1 MPSER
6 VELVEYDPTWA
17 ERFESERVALAPIFD
32 GQRESAAR
40 EAGGGGGLG
49 EPGGSPSSLIAIE
62 HIGSTSVPDLCAKPI
77 VDVLIGLRELEL
89 TDDQIEGMG
98 RLGYDY
104 LGEHGLPGRLFF
116 RKEPRTH
123 HVHVVEHG
131 GELWDRQITFR
142 DALRSDADERRRYD
156 EFKRRLAAQG
166 HPREAYAELKTPFI
180 REVEARA
187 RARGA

>member
-1 MPSER
+1 MPSDR
-6 VELVEYDPTWA
+6 VELVEYDPSWA
-17 ERFESERVALAPIFD
+17 ELFESEREVLAPIFD
-32 GQRESAAR
+32 GQVV
-40 EAGGGGGLG
+40 G
-49 EPGGSPSSLIAIE
+49 IE

-77 VDVLIGLRELEL
+77 IDVLIGLRELAL
-89 TDDQIEGMG
+89 TDAQIAAMK

-131 GELWDRQITFR
+131 GEHWERHITFR
-142 DALRSDADERRRYD
+142 DTLRSDAEERRRYD
-156 EFKRRLAAQG
+156 EYKRRLAAEG
-166 HPREAYAELKTPFI
+166 HPREAYTELKTPFI

-187 RARGA
+187 RERKAAQPG